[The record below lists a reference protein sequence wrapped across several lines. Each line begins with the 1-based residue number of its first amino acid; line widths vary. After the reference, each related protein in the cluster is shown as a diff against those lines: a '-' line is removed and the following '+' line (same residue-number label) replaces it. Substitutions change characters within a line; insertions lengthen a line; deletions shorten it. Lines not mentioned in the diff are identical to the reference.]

1 MQTVQAQIRLL
12 LEQSDWD
19 LHYMSATWKKSKF
32 ELVFKIL
39 GQLLLINWAVAHCHT
54 GIVKFHTSLCISQ
67 SHQGFHIY
75 TYKNGW
81 SLLIREKKSFFKIN
95 RKNE

>member
-1 MQTVQAQIRLL
+1 
-12 LEQSDWD
+12 
-19 LHYMSATWKKSKF
+19 MSATWKKSKF

-81 SLLIREKKSFFKIN
+81 GLLIREKNSHFLKYIEKMSNKVMILE
-95 RKNE
+95 K